1 MADAS
6 LGRRPPDDHEGLFHG
21 LRNWLRQLTRSRNGE
36 TSSLR
41 EELEELIEEHKE
53 EQPID
58 PHERTLL
65 TNILK
70 LHELNAADIMVPRVD
85 IIAIEVDT
93 PFDEAVKQIV
103 EQGHSRVPLYRETL
117 DDVLGMIHIK
127 DLLPYAA
134 DGKPVPLAKI
144 ARKVLF
150 AAPSMPVLDL
160 LLQMRLARVHMALVV
175 DEFGGIDG
183 LVTIEDVIE
192 EIVGEIEDEHDDAD
206 QPKLIERPD
215 GSLIADART
224 RIAALQERVPA
235 PLLSPEQEEGIA
247 TLGGLVG
254 ALAGRVPARGRHLPR
269 GRAARA
275 AAARGDVDRRARRLA
290 ASRLRRCPRHARRGR
305 ALACR
310 YDAAARHRV
319 RRPRLADG
327 RLHRPPRRS
336 AARLELRLRLLPR
349 GPLLDFRGAARR
361 QCPVLVARAVRAA
374 RRARR
379 LRHLHRARDP
389 RRA

>member
-6 LGRRPPDDHEGLFHG
+6 IGRRPPGDDHEGPFHG

-36 TSSLR
+36 TTSLR
-41 EELEELIEEHKE
+41 EELEELIEEHKQ

-85 IIAIEVDT
+85 IVAIEVDT
-93 PFDEAVKQIV
+93 PFHEAVKQIV
-103 EQGHSRVPLYRETL
+103 EHGHSRVPLYRETL
-117 DDVLGMIHIK
+117 DDVRGMIHIK

-254 ALAGRVPARGRHLPR
+254 ALAGRVPARGEVFKHSSGLEFE
-269 GRAARA
+269 
-275 AAARGDVDRRARRLA
+275 VL
-290 ASRLRRCPRHARRGR
+290 
-305 ALACR
+305 
-310 YDAAARHRV
+310 DA
-319 RRPRLADG
+319 
-327 RLHRPPRRS
+327 
-336 AARLELRLRLLPR
+336 
-349 GPLLDFRGAARR
+349 
-361 QCPVLVARAVRAA
+361 
-374 RRARR
+374 
-379 LRHLHRARDP
+379 DP
-389 RRA
+389 RRIKRVRVRGLPPSPADANV